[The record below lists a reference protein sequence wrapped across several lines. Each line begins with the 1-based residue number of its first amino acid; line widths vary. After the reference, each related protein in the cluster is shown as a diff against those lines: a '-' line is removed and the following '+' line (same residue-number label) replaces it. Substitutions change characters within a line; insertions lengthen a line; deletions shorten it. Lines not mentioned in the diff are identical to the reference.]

1 MSLLLAIQGWDRSA
15 WADRLRRLA
24 PDRTIRVWPDD
35 EDLAGI
41 RYALCWKPPEGLL
54 ARLPD
59 LEVIFSL
66 GAGVDALLGDPEL
79 PGKPLVRIVDPDLT
93 GRMTEWV
100 VLQVLM
106 HHRMQRRYDESQRAK
121 QWAPLDQPPAAAV
134 GVGIM
139 GLGVLGRAAAKAL
152 RSLGFKVSG
161 WSASPKEIP
170 DIACFHGTDGLVPFL
185 TETDI
190 LVVLLPL
197 TPDTEATID
206 YGLLSGLRRTN
217 HMGGAVLINAGRGR
231 LQVEEDILRALA
243 DGILAAASLD
253 VFAEEPLPPSSPF
266 WTHQKVTVTPHVA
279 ADSDPDTIC
288 REILRQIANY
298 EAGRPLENVV
308 DRRRGY

>member
-1 MSLLLAIQGWDRSA
+1 MSLLLAIQGWDRDA
-15 WADRLRRLA
+15 WAVRLHRLA
-24 PDRTIRVWPDD
+24 PERTIRVWPDD

-59 LEVIFSL
+59 LEAIFSL
-66 GAGVDALLGDPEL
+66 GAGVDALLDDPTL
-79 PGKPLVRIVDPDLT
+79 PDKPLVRIVDPDLT
-93 GRMTEWV
+93 GRMIEWV
-100 VLQVLM
+100 VLQVLL

-121 QWAPLDQPPAAAV
+121 QWAPLDQPPAGAV

-139 GLGVLGRAAAKAL
+139 GLGVLGRAAAEAL
-152 RSLGFKVSG
+152 RRLGFDVAG
-161 WSASPKEIP
+161 WSASPKEI
-170 DIACFHGTDGLVPFL
+170 DGIACFHGTGGLGPFL
-185 TETDI
+185 ARTDI

-197 TPDTEATID
+197 TPDTEGMID
-206 YGLLSGLRRTN
+206 YALLSGLRRES

-243 DGILAAASLD
+243 DGILAGASLD
-253 VFAEEPLPPSSPF
+253 VFVEEPLPPESPF

-288 REILRQIANY
+288 REILRQIRNY
-298 EAGRPLENVV
+298 ESGQPLENVV
-308 DRRRGY
+308 DRKRGY

>member
-1 MSLLLAIQGWDRSA
+1 MSLLLAIQGWDRDA
-15 WADRLRRLA
+15 WAERLRRLA
-24 PDRTIRVWPDD
+24 PARTLRVWPDD
-35 EDLAGI
+35 QDLAGI
-41 RYALCWKPPEGLL
+41 RYALCWRPPAGLL

-66 GAGVDALLGDPEL
+66 GAGVDAMLGDPDL
-79 PGKPLVRIVDPDLT
+79 PDIPLVRIVDPDLT

-106 HHRMQRRYDESQRAK
+106 HHRMQRRYDESQRSK
-121 QWAPLDQPPAAAV
+121 QWTPLDQPPAGAV

-139 GLGVLGRAAAKAL
+139 GLGVLGRAAAGAL
-152 RSLGFKVSG
+152 RGLGFQVSG
-161 WSASPKEIP
+161 WSASPK
-170 DIACFHGTDGLVPFL
+170 DIAGMACFHGSGGLAPFL
-185 TETDI
+185 AGTDI

-197 TPDTEATID
+197 TQDTDSMID
-206 YGLLSGLRRTN
+206 YTLLSGLRRTN

-253 VFAEEPLPPSSPF
+253 VFVEEPLPPSSPF
-266 WTHQKVTVTPHVA
+266 WTHHKVTVTPHVA

-288 REILRQIANY
+288 REILRQIENF